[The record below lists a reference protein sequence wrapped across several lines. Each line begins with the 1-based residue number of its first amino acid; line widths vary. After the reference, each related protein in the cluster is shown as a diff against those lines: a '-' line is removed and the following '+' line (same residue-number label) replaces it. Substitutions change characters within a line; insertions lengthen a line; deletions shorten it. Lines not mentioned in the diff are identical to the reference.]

1 MSLPQLSPNALI
13 GNPANLNPL
22 AHATHNVSA
31 AVAGSMA
38 QQKTA
43 QAKSDSVNI
52 SRQALEKAA
61 QANGHDGEVKNTYGK
76 EAAGRPQAKQ

>member
-1 MSLPQLSPNALI
+1 MSIPQLSPNALI

-43 QAKSDSVNI
+43 QVKSDSVNI
-52 SRQALEKAA
+52 SRKALEKAA
-61 QANGHDGEVKNTYGK
+61 QAEGHDGEVKDTHSR
-76 EAAGRPQAKQ
+76 EAAGKPQAK

>member
-1 MSLPQLSPNALI
+1 MSIPQLSPNALI
-13 GNPANLNPL
+13 GNPADLNPL

-43 QAKSDSVNI
+43 QMKSDSVNI
-52 SRQALEKAA
+52 SRKALEKAA
-61 QANGHDGEVKNTYGK
+61 QAEGHVGDTK
-76 EAAGRPQAKQ
+76 EAQTKEAPKKTTSK